1 MSNSFEGRTALVT
14 GGATGIGRAT
24 AQAFAARGA
33 NVVIGDVNVEGAEE
47 TAQLIA
53 DAGGQAFFHKTDVTD
68 SQVVASLVNSAVERY
83 GSLDFAFNNA
93 GIEGDLAPVQEYSEE
108 MWARVLNINLTSV
121 FLCMKHEI
129 PQMLRQGRGAIV
141 NTASIL
147 GLVGF
152 ATTPAYTA
160 SKHGVIGLTKVA
172 ALECAQQGIR
182 VNAVCPGWIETP
194 MVMERGVRAG
204 SDPEMYE
211 QLEAAHPVGRLGRPE
226 EIAEAA
232 VWLCSDAA
240 SFVTGQAIPVEGGYT
255 SR

>member
-14 GGATGIGRAT
+14 GGAAGIGRAT

-33 NVVIGDVNVEGAEE
+33 NVVIGDVNAEGAEE

-160 SKHGVIGLTKVA
+160 SKHGVVGLTKVA

-211 QLEAAHPVGRLGRPE
+211 QLKAAHPVGRLGRAE

>member
-1 MSNSFEGRTALVT
+1 MSNSFEGKTALVT
-14 GGATGIGRAT
+14 GGAAGIGRAT

-160 SKHGVIGLTKVA
+160 SKHGVVGLTKVA

-211 QLEAAHPVGRLGRPE
+211 QLKAAHPVGRLGRPE